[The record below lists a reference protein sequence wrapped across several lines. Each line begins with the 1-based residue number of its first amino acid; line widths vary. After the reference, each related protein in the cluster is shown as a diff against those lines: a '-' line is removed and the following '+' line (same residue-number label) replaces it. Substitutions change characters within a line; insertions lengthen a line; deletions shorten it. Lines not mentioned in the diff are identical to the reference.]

1 MSAITGISAM
11 TAPTAMSAVTALSAM
26 TETTSLV
33 DALLVFG
40 HVLGAVVL
48 IAGIG
53 LEIYAVCAA
62 CRATTVAELR
72 LAIRPARVLP
82 ALMPLATLLMTGCGL
97 ALVAHDSD
105 FRFGDAWVVAA
116 IGIVV
121 AISVVGGGFSGRP
134 ATRLLDAAQ
143 AAPPGPLTEHLT
155 TLVRDPLLLA
165 SARITAIAAVWAI
178 WLMSVRP
185 HAAGTLFSL
194 AAAAL
199 LSLIAVGGAVGRSTP
214 LAGNDL
220 EQSPA
225 VPGQR

>member
-1 MSAITGISAM
+1 M
-11 TAPTAMSAVTALSAM
+11 T
-26 TETTSLV
+26 TTV
-33 DALLVFG
+33 DALLLFG

-53 LEIYAVCAA
+53 LESYAVSAA
-62 CRATTVAELR
+62 GRATTVAELR
-72 LAIRPARVLP
+72 LAVRPARVLP

-134 ATRLLDAAQ
+134 ATRLLDAAD
-143 AAPPGPLTEHLT
+143 AAPAGPLPEHLAA
-155 TLVRDPLLLA
+155 LVRDPVLVA

-185 HAAGTLFSL
+185 HAAGTLVSL
-194 AAAAL
+194 GGVGVV
-199 LSLIAVGGAVGRSTP
+199 SLVVVGGVVGRGAVS
-214 LAGNDL
+214 AGSDL
-220 EQSPA
+220 
-225 VPGQR
+225 